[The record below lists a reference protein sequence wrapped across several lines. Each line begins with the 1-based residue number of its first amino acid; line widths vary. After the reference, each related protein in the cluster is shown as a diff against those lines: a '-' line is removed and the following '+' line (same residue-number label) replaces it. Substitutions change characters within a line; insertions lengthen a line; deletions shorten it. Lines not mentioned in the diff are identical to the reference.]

1 MRALPLPDRAQPLS
15 VSYVYTL
22 AEQLNEVI
30 SSLASTASTLSTVD
44 NGISRKDASTEN
56 LRFYAKTKTSFK
68 VGSVDAN
75 KTDSWSEDFNPPF
88 KTPPVVTATPI
99 NNNASS
105 AGNDVTIVIKNV
117 TTGRVDGEIV
127 YHTSGSIDVSI
138 NVLAVGV
145 N

>member
-1 MRALPLPDRAQPLS
+1 MNAQFIYA
-15 VSYVYTL
+15 V
-22 AEQLNEVI
+22 AEQLNNVI
-30 SSLASTASTLSTVD
+30 AKMASTASTLSTVD
-44 NGISRKDASTEN
+44 NGISRKDTATTN
-56 LRFYAKTKTSFK
+56 LRVFAKTKTSLK

-105 AGNDVTIVIKNV
+105 AGNDVTVVIKNV
-117 TTGRVDGEIV
+117 TTNRVDGEIV

-138 NVLAVGV
+138 NIIAIGV